1 MCYPVFI
8 PTIPLFRGHV
18 SFPTKQKIQRRQYAN
33 NNKVWEGEL
42 QTKQI
47 LCYDSIKNLGS
58 LAGYFQVYNLNKTKK
73 DKFLYGY
80 IDSIKE
86 LKNDEMIRFH
96 NSLAPYHKSEY
107 NTNLPCVYVKV
118 PENHN
123 KDPVTKLPIMGKRYK
138 ENLRQFGLC
147 YVRAITQLDDN
158 MYYECLTRDPPGFRY
173 NITKKEL
180 KKYNKWQETMHS
192 NNAIYKKLKALEK
205 QSLYTLLMQNQNQ
218 KKLQEVF
225 GNCFKNQKNGLL
237 SKQCLHDISNFINN
251 IISHNELSLMVQQ
264 KNKTQKILIK
274 TLKEQKKKANEI
286 SKKIGELVQ
295 KAKVLPFFKSEENK
309 EHLNIMENLDDVV
322 KQISSLQNFDV
333 QKVKKKFQELQEL
346 QKKIQGITQN
356 TNANGK
362 KTKKKKR
369 SRLSAIQLLQ
379 TILLNP
385 LLLFKYFLGIILLL
399 NFVFM
404 NVPDYTQVNIIGV
417 KAFMEPIIESV
428 FSISNVVQ
436 RNIEEGSIDLPPQQ
450 RENPALEQGSND
462 RTTSSAP
469 SDDGEDYPDEEYLYG
484 NLDLKNEMDKFLR
497 SSQRANQNSSNKP
510 NILGKKIEEVTQQGE
525 AVSTLEEGQN
535 IRTTSSAPSD
545 DGEDYSDEEYLNGN
559 LDFKNEMDKFFA
571 SFERA
576 NQNNL
581 NQPKIK
587 RKDSILKQEANKKQ
601 KEEKP
606 NARTILSRQE
616 FLQLN
621 NVSNLNKRNQQI
633 LNPNFEFKT
642 GTKTDKIPESTQK
655 LRESSW
661 WPSSIKIPSRSENKN
676 FIENS
681 GNFVLNAIG
690 DSCDTLDNLINHQLD
705 KTLTQILQKGNYE
718 GLIERIFTF
727 YPQYQDQINIL
738 KKLENETLNNK
749 QKEMIILAMLD
760 VELNIDDEDTNELQ
774 KEIKNDRYGSNRE
787 EKINNIEK
795 LKEIIEKRRDN
806 EIGNLPTKTGS
817 LKEQIIRKYKNKM
830 KLLNGTI
837 ASLKNQNTVV
847 TKMMIGNNT
856 LHLKRSIKDPNPSI
870 LSFIII

>member
-1 MCYPVFI
+1 
-8 PTIPLFRGHV
+8 
-18 SFPTKQKIQRRQYAN
+18 
-33 NNKVWEGEL
+33 
-42 QTKQI
+42 
-47 LCYDSIKNLGS
+47 
-58 LAGYFQVYNLNKTKK
+58 
-73 DKFLYGY
+73 
-80 IDSIKE
+80 
-86 LKNDEMIRFH
+86 
-96 NSLAPYHKSEY
+96 
-107 NTNLPCVYVKV
+107 
-118 PENHN
+118 
-123 KDPVTKLPIMGKRYK
+123 
-138 ENLRQFGLC
+138 
-147 YVRAITQLDDN
+147 
-158 MYYECLTRDPPGFRY
+158 
-173 NITKKEL
+173 
-180 KKYNKWQETMHS
+180 MHS

-237 SKQCLHDISNFINN
+237 SQQCLHDISNFINN

-264 KNKTQKILIK
+264 KNKTQKNLIK

-661 WPSSIKIPSRSENKN
+661 WPSSIKIPSRSEIKN

-681 GNFVLNAIG
+681 GNFVFNAIG
-690 DSCDTLDNLINHQLD
+690 DSCDKIDNFINHQLD